1 MSTTTVHEH
10 TTFDAAEGRRLFEQ
24 RWLPAGE
31 PRAHL
36 AIVHGYAEHS
46 GRYAHVGEAL
56 AARGYAVHAVDL
68 RGHGRSDGDRAIV
81 RSFDEYLDDV
91 RAFLGR
97 VRDRAGGKPVF
108 LFGHS
113 MGGTIVT
120 LELVVDRATL
130 AGALLSGGVLTS
142 SRAPL
147 LARMILALL
156 GRLLPKLPIVK
167 LNAAH
172 VSRDPEVVERYEH
185 DPLVYHGRVR
195 AGLIAAMGRAVR
207 RIERDAG
214 VIALPMLIMHGTED
228 LLASPDGSRA
238 LFDAISSSD
247 KTLKM
252 YDGLH
257 HEILNEPE
265 QDQVIADIAAWLDA
279 RSAPV
284 GG

>member
-1 MSTTTVHEH
+1 MTTPSVHEH
-10 TTFDAAEGRRLFEQ
+10 TTFDAADGRRLFEQ

-56 AARGYAVHAVDL
+56 AARGYAVHALDL

-81 RSFDEYLDDV
+81 RSFDEFLEDV
-91 RAFLGR
+91 RAFLRR
-97 VRDRAGGKPVF
+97 VREHAGARPVF
-108 LFGHS
+108 LLGHS

-120 LELVVDRATL
+120 LELAVDKPQL

-142 SRAPL
+142 AGTPRIVRAIVGL
-147 LARMILALL
+147 F
-156 GRLLPKLPIVK
+156 GRLFPKLPIVK
-167 LNAAH
+167 LDAAH
-172 VSRDPEVVERYEH
+172 VSRDPAVVERYEH
-185 DPLVYHGRVR
+185 DPLVFRGRIR
-195 AGLIAAMGRAVR
+195 AGIIAAMGRAVR

-214 VIALPMLIMHGTED
+214 AIALPMLIMHGTED
-228 LLASPDGSRA
+228 LLASPDGSKL
-238 LFDAISSSD
+238 LFDAIASSD
-247 KTLKM
+247 KTLKV

-265 QDQVIADIAAWLDA
+265 QDQVIADMAAWMDA
-279 RSAPV
+279 RSS
-284 GG
+284 